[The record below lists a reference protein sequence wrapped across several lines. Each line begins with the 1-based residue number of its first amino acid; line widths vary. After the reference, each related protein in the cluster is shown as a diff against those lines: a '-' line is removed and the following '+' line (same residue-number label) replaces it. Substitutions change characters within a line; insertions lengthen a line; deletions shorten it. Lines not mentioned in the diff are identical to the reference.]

1 MPQRTGFVAVAMSG
15 GVDSSVAAA
24 VLVRSG
30 LPVVGFTMLLSG
42 PREVDSSDAGSSWE
56 LNTLEQ
62 AKAAAERIGI
72 LHHVVD
78 LKTVFE
84 PAVVEDFCAEY
95 AQGRTPNPCIRCNE
109 RIKFAAL
116 WRAARNQGAEAL
128 ATGHHARIE
137 REERTGRFLLRK
149 GRDAAKDQSYFL
161 YRLSQAQLSTS
172 RFPVGDMTKHDV
184 RSLAREW
191 ELPAAARPESQ
202 EICFIPDN
210 DYVDFLSERLPDLC
224 RPGPIVD
231 TLGNV
236 LGTHPGIVHFTVG
249 QRRGIGLATPEP
261 MYVLEIR
268 PREHTIVVGP
278 NEALYRRAL
287 LADQLNWVA
296 LPGLER
302 PLKARARIRYK
313 HKEAEAALIP
323 LPGAKVSVEFE
334 RAQRAV
340 TPGQSVVFYEGDL
353 VLGGGIIEA
362 AL

>member
-1 MPQRTGFVAVAMSG
+1 MSRNAGFIAVAMSG

-24 VLVRSG
+24 RLARSG
-30 LPVVGFTMLLSG
+30 NSVVGFTMLLSG
-42 PREVDSSDAGSSWE
+42 SRVSQGMK
-56 LNTLEQ
+56 TLDQ
-62 AKAAAERIGI
+62 AKAMADFIGI
-72 LHHVVD
+72 PHRVVD
-78 LKTVFE
+78 LKEMFE
-84 PAVVEDFCAEY
+84 PAVVDYFCAEY
-95 AQGRTPNPCIRCNE
+95 SQGRTPNPCIRCNE
-109 RIKFAAL
+109 LIKFAAL
-116 WRAARNQGAEAL
+116 WRAAHKQGAEAL

-137 REERTGRFLLRK
+137 RENEAGRFLLLK
-149 GRDAAKDQSYFL
+149 GKDPAKDQSYFL
-161 YRLSQAQLSTS
+161 YRLSQNQLSAA

-184 RSLAREW
+184 RRLALEW
-191 ELPAAARPESQ
+191 ELPTAARPESQ

-210 DYVDFLSERLPDLC
+210 DYIGFLSEHLPDFN

-231 TLGNV
+231 TQGKV

-249 QRRGIGLATPEP
+249 QRRGIGLAAPDP
-261 MYVLEIR
+261 LYVLEIR
-268 PREHTIVVGP
+268 AREHTIVVGP

-313 HKEAEAALIP
+313 HKEAAATLVP

-334 RAQRAV
+334 RAQRAI
-340 TPGQSVVFYEGDL
+340 TPGQSVVFYEGDR

-362 AL
+362 ALK